1 MLERIARE
9 RVLLKQIRQ
18 KCVNIAQ
25 PEVSIIVSTN
35 KPKYINNIFANY
47 ARLNYP
53 CKEMVVILNNNNLN
67 IDDYRIKAAG
77 LSEVRIFQLD
87 ESCTLGECL
96 NFGIEQ
102 SKYNYISK
110 IDDDD
115 YYGTNYLTDLMNVF
129 NYTDADITGK
139 VSSFVYF
146 EDSNTLG
153 IRDTRSQYKYVNT
166 FPEYVCIKGST
177 ILTKR
182 KILEKVKFK
191 NLSYAEDTNFLT
203 DCFMAG
209 IKLYAAD
216 KYNYVCIRHE
226 NLLDHT
232 WRISSKRLMRIS
244 EKFLVTKNF
253 IPFIEV

>member
-1 MLERIARE
+1 MLEIMARE

-18 KCVNIAQ
+18 KCVNTSQ

-53 CKEMVVILNNNNLN
+53 CKEMVVILNNNKLN
-67 IDDYRIKAAG
+67 INDYRMKAVG

-110 IDDDD
+110 MDDDD

-129 NYTDADITGK
+129 KYTDADITGK

-146 EDSNTLG
+146 EDSNTLSV
-153 IRDTRSQYKYVNT
+153 RDNIIQYRYINT
-166 FPEYVCIKGST
+166 FPEYVIIKGST
-177 ILTKR
+177 ILIKR
-182 KILEKVKFK
+182 EILRKVKFQ
-191 NLSYAEDTNFLT
+191 NLNSAEDTNFLI
-203 DCFMAG
+203 DCYMAG

-216 KYNYVCIRHE
+216 KYNYVCIRHK

-232 WRISSKRLMRIS
+232 WRISSEGLMRIS
-244 EKFLVTKNF
+244 ENFLVTKNF